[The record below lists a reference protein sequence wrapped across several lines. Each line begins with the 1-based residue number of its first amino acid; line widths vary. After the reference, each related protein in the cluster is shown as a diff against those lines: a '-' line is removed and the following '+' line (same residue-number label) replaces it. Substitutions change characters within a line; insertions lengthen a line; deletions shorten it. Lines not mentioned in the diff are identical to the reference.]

1 MKEKETDQ
9 TTTGKPKR
17 KARWHHHVVVTLLAV
32 TIMTLFAI
40 ITIKVDYLAPVKRA
54 LAGFSFTD
62 VYYQIE
68 TEGSDPDTCRYITIV
83 DLTRVTERGQIAKVL
98 RDIEAAHP
106 KVIGMDCVFE
116 G

>member
-17 KARWHHHVVVTLLAV
+17 RARWRHHVVVTLLAV
-32 TIMTLFAI
+32 IIMTLFAI

-54 LAGFSFTD
+54 LAGF
-62 VYYQIE
+62 YYQIE

-83 DLTRVTERGQIAKVL
+83 DLTRVTERGQIAKV
-98 RDIEAAHP
+98 
-106 KVIGMDCVFE
+106 
-116 G
+116 